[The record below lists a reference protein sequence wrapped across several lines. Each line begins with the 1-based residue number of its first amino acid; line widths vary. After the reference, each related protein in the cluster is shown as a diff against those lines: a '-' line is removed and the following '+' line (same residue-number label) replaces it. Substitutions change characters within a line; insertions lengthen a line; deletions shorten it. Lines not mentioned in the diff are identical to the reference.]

1 MQDPAIIRGLYAITP
16 DRTDDDLL
24 ISQVEQ
30 VINGG
35 VKLIQYR
42 AKTIGKNQKKI
53 QASALK
59 ELCDKRNVRLIIN
72 DDIELSMHLDT
83 FGVHLGKDDD
93 TINKARKILG
103 PKKCIGVSCYN
114 SIDRAKKANKN
125 MYIYDQINSLV
136 PKFLK
141 SLKEGNLK
149 LCGKILSKNWEL
161 KKSLDKDIYLN
172 HFKEIEKKLDTL
184 NVYGYKLLG
193 AGSGGY
199 YCVISSNKTK
209 KKLQKLFGNNFVSVK
224 FDKLGVREVKI
235 NV

>member
-59 ELCDKRNVRLIIN
+59 ELCDKRNVKLIIN

-93 TINKARKILG
+93 SIENARKMLG
-103 PKKCIGVSCYN
+103 SDKCIGISCYN
-114 SIDRAKKANKN
+114 SIERVKKVFK
-125 MYIYDQINSLV
+125 
-136 PKFLK
+136 
-141 SLKEGNLK
+141 
-149 LCGKILSKNWEL
+149 
-161 KKSLDKDIYLN
+161 
-172 HFKEIEKKLDTL
+172 KEIIK
-184 NVYGYKLLG
+184 
-193 AGSGGY
+193 SI
-199 YCVISSNKTK
+199 C
-209 KKLQKLFGNNFVSVK
+209 FV
-224 FDKLGVREVKI
+224 
-235 NV
+235 

>member
-59 ELCDKRNVRLIIN
+59 ALCDKRNVKLIIN

-103 PKKCIGVSCYN
+103 PNKCIGASCYN
-114 SIDRAKKANKN
+114 SIDRAKEAHKQSAD
-125 MYIYDQINSLV
+125 YIAFGAFYPTPTKPHAPRASAELIAQARTFYKLPIVAIGGITLENI
-136 PKFLK
+136 P
-141 SLKEGNLK
+141 NL
-149 LCGKILSKNWEL
+149 
-161 KKSLDKDIYLN
+161 LDKDINAVAL
-172 HFKEIEKKLDTL
+172 
-184 NVYGYKLLG
+184 
-193 AGSGGY
+193 
-199 YCVISSNKTK
+199 ISSIFNA
-209 KKLQKLFGNNFVSVK
+209 GNIEA
-224 FDKLGVREVKI
+224 RTRKI
-235 NV
+235 CNLLESNQHE